1 MTHNSPSAHPNKL
14 GQDKLGHNKL
24 DQAKKLVIKIG
35 SALLMSDQP
44 GFIRHAWLE
53 VLLQEVAAAQKSGQ
67 EVIIVSSGAIAL
79 GRRQLGLIQGK
90 LKLEEKQAAASIGQI
105 RLSSLYQE
113 MLAKHQIIASQILLT
128 LEDTEDRQRHL
139 NARNTINTLL
149 KFGVIP
155 VINEN
160 DTVATAEI
168 RFGDNDR
175 LAARVA
181 AMMGADVLVLLS
193 DIDGL
198 YTADPRKN
206 PQATFVPMVTKVTEE
221 IENMAGKPPV
231 GYSSGGMITK
241 IAAARIAM
249 AGGCSMVI
257 ANGKELAPLS
267 HIQNGGRCTWFIPT
281 SEMKKAKKT
290 WIAGSLNPS
299 GQMVIDPGAVQAIYN
314 GKSLLPAGVVE
325 VRGNFKRG
333 DLVAIMDQ
341 SNHEIARGLS
351 AYATQEIASIKGRKT
366 TDIAGILGY
375 EGQEEII
382 HRDDMAL
389 VDG

>member
-1 MTHNSPSAHPNKL
+1 MTGNSPSAHPNKL
-14 GQDKLGHNKL
+14 GQDKLGQNKL

-53 VLLQEVAAAQKSGQ
+53 VLLQEVAAAQKGGQ

-79 GRRQLGLIQGK
+79 GRRQLGLVQGK

-206 PQATFVPMVTKVTEE
+206 PQATFVPMVTKMTEE

-299 GQMVIDPGAVQAIYN
+299 GQMVIDQGAVQAIYN

-333 DLVAIMDQ
+333 DLVAIIDQ

-351 AYATQEIASIKGRKT
+351 AYATHEIASIKGRKT
-366 TDIAGILGY
+366 VDIAGILGY